1 MVIEE
6 QNPTIEMRTIVL
18 ACEQQA
24 AQTKTLSL
32 TLEIVPAIQE
42 RTLARVDNVVQE
54 RAEDKDKF
62 VVLERTVTLEEN
74 ANTIPTTKVAH
85 ISNPI

>member
-1 MVIEE
+1 MIEE
-6 QNPTIEMRTIVL
+6 QNLATKMRTVVL
-18 ACEQQA
+18 ASELQA
-24 AQTKTLSL
+24 IQTKTPFQ
-32 TLEIVPAIQE
+32 TLEIVPTIQE